1 MWTISIRELII
12 SRLQDV
18 VSHSSLSLSLSSHSQ
33 SQLHPITTM
42 RKHQQLITFKTNC
55 LFIHSIIIDLTTKG
69 TKVMLTFL
77 TLFDAGGVVI
87 AGWSVA
93 VSTWWEVLVAVV

>member
-1 MWTISIRELII
+1 
-12 SRLQDV
+12 
-18 VSHSSLSLSLSSHSQ
+18 
-33 SQLHPITTM
+33 M

-55 LFIHSIIIDLTTKG
+55 LFIHSIIIDLATKG

-77 TLFDAGGVVI
+77 TLFDAGGVVV

-93 VSTWWEVLVAVV
+93 VSTWWEVVVVVFVWCGGGSVLRGYLSR